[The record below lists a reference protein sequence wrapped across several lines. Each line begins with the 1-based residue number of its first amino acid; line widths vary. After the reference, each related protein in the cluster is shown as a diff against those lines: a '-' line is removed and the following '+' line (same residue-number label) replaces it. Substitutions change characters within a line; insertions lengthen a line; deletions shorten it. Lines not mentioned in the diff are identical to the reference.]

1 MKRHV
6 LTSLALAAALAAAPV
21 SAGAAA
27 GDDIPG
33 AAWGFGA
40 GSLAGA
46 AVGGPPGLVAGGIIG
61 AITGAATGAEADR
74 VAAEARAEAAAQ
86 RSARL
91 ADELA
96 EARTALADSGAAKA
110 AGAPDALDG
119 ALALDVLF
127 RTDSAAL
134 DARDRQR
141 VARVARVLQRYPE
154 LQVTLT
160 GHADRR
166 GDDAYNETLSRQRAA
181 AVRNALVAAGVAGER
196 LALRARGERAAT
208 APADDPDGLAL
219 DRRVSLE
226 LGDGRPGPEV
236 ASGR

>member
-1 MKRHV
+1 MKRDI
-6 LTSLALAAALAAAPV
+6 LRSLALVAALAAAPLTA
-21 SAGAAA
+21 SAAEPA
-27 GDDIPG
+27 GSPE

-46 AVGGPPGLVAGGIIG
+46 ALGGPAGLVAGGIVG
-61 AITGAATGAEADR
+61 ALTGAATGAEADR
-74 VAAEARAEAAAQ
+74 AAAEARAEQAAQ

-91 ADELA
+91 AAALA
-96 EARTALADSGAAKA
+96 EARTALAEPGAAA
-110 AGAPDALDG
+110 APDGLDG
-119 ALALDVLF
+119 ALALEVLF

-141 VARVARVLQRYPE
+141 VERVARVLERYPE
-154 LQVTLT
+154 LRVTLT

-166 GDDAYNETLSRQRAA
+166 GNAEYNEALSRQRAE
-181 AVRNALVAAGVAGER
+181 AVRDALVETGVAPGR
-196 LALRARGERAAT
+196 LRLQARGEQAAT
-208 APADDPDGLAL
+208 APTGDPDGLAL

-226 LGDGRPGPEV
+226 VSAERRSPEV